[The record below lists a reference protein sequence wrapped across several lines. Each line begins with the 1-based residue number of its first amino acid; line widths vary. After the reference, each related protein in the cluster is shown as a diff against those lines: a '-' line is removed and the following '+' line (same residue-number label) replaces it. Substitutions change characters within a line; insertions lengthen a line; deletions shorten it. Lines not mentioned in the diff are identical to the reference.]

1 MKKELKTEVISGLH
15 EKFSRAQIAIL
26 TEFLAVPVGEMTELR
41 KLLRESNAE
50 LKVVKNR
57 LAIRAAQDTPLEVV
71 KDRFRGSLAV
81 AIGYD
86 DPIVPA
92 KVLSDFIAKERRS
105 QRIKIRSG
113 VLEGNLVEADQLRDL
128 ANLPSRPQLLGML
141 LSAMQG
147 PLQGFV
153 SVLSGPARSL
163 TYIINGLIE
172 QKKGMGEMA
181 NVKEET
187 TLTDDEILGAVE
199 QMSVLRLSELV
210 KKIED
215 KFGVTAAVPM
225 AAPAA
230 GGAAAAP
237 ADAEEKTAF
246 DVVLKSA
253 GDKKI
258 QVIKAV
264 REITS
269 LGLKEAKD
277 LVEGAPKPVKEGVAK
292 DEAEEMKKKLEEQGA
307 TIEIQ

>member
-1 MKKELKTEVISGLH
+1 MKKEMKAQVIAGLH
-15 EKFSRAQIAIL
+15 EKFSRAHVAIL
-26 TEFLAVPVGEMTELR
+26 TEFRGVPVGEMTELR
-41 KLLRESNAE
+41 KLLRTANAE

-57 LAIRAAQDTPLEVV
+57 LAMRAAEDTPLAIA
-71 KDRFRGSLAV
+71 KDRFRGSLVV
-81 AIGYD
+81 ALGYD

-92 KVLSDFIAKERRS
+92 KILNDFIAKERRH
-105 QRIKIRSG
+105 QRLTMHSAVVEGKI
-113 VLEGNLVEADQLRDL
+113 VEAEQLKDL

-141 LSAMQG
+141 LSAIQG
-147 PLQGFV
+147 PIQGFV
-153 SVLSGPARSL
+153 GVLSGTARSL
-163 TYIINGLIE
+163 VYMINGLIE

-181 NVKEET
+181 DVKEAS

-210 KKIED
+210 KKIEER
-215 KFGVTAAVPM
+215 FGVTAAIPM

-230 GGAAAAP
+230 GGAAASAEV
-237 ADAEEKTAF
+237 EEKTAF
-246 DVVLKSA
+246 EVVLKSV

-277 LVEGAPKPVKEGVAK
+277 LVEGAPKPVKSGVAK
-292 DEAEEMKKKLEEQGA
+292 DEAETIKKKLEEQGA
-307 TIEIQ
+307 TVEIQ

>member
-113 VLEGNLVEADQLRDL
+113 VLEGNLIEADQLRDL

>member
-1 MKKELKTEVISGLH
+1 MKKELKTEFISGLH

-26 TEFLAVPVGEMTELR
+26 TEFLAVLVGEMTELR

-141 LSAMQG
+141 
-147 PLQGFV
+147 
-153 SVLSGPARSL
+153 
-163 TYIINGLIE
+163 
-172 QKKGMGEMA
+172 
-181 NVKEET
+181 
-187 TLTDDEILGAVE
+187 LGAVE

>member
-1 MKKELKTEVISGLH
+1 MKKEMKAQVIAGLH
-15 EKFSRAQIAIL
+15 EKFSRAQVAIL
-26 TEFLAVPVGEMTELR
+26 TEFSGVPVGEMTELR
-41 KLLRESNAE
+41 KLLRVANAE
-50 LKVVKNR
+50 LKIVKNR
-57 LAIRAAQDTPLEVV
+57 LAMRAVEDTPLAIA

-81 AIGYD
+81 TLGYD

-92 KVLSDFIAKERRS
+92 KILNDFIAKERRH
-105 QRIKIRSG
+105 QRLTMRSAVVEGKI
-113 VLEGNLVEADQLRDL
+113 VEAEQLKDL

-147 PLQGFV
+147 PIQGFV
-153 SVLSGPARSL
+153 GVLSGPARSL
-163 TYIINGLIE
+163 VYMINGLIE
-172 QKKGMGEMA
+172 QKKGTGEMA
-181 NVKEET
+181 NVKEAS

-210 KKIED
+210 KKIEER
-215 KFGVTAAVPM
+215 FGVTAAIPM

-230 GGAAAAP
+230 GGAAASAEV
-237 ADAEEKTAF
+237 EEKTAF
-246 DVVLKSA
+246 DAVLKSV

-277 LVEGAPKPVKEGVAK
+277 LVEGAPKPVKSGVAK
-292 DEAEEMKKKLEEQGA
+292 DEAETIKKKLEEQGA
-307 TIEIQ
+307 TVEIQ

>member
-1 MKKELKTEVISGLH
+1 MKKEMKTQVIAGLH
-15 EKFSRAQIAIL
+15 EKFSRAQVAIL
-26 TEFLAVPVGEMTELR
+26 TEFRGVPVGEMTELR
-41 KLLRESNAE
+41 KLLRTANAE
-50 LKVVKNR
+50 LKIVKNR
-57 LAIRAAQDTPLEVV
+57 LAMRAVEDTPLAIA

-81 AIGYD
+81 TLGYD

-92 KVLSDFIAKERRS
+92 KILNDFIAKERRH
-105 QRIKIRSG
+105 QRLTMRSAVVEGKI
-113 VLEGNLVEADQLRDL
+113 VEAEQLKDL

-147 PLQGFV
+147 PIQGFV
-153 SVLSGPARSL
+153 GVLSGPARSL
-163 TYIINGLIE
+163 VYMINGLIE
-172 QKKGMGEMA
+172 QKKGTGEMA
-181 NVKEET
+181 NVKEAS

-210 KKIED
+210 KKIEER
-215 KFGVTAAVPM
+215 FGVTAAIPM

-230 GGAAAAP
+230 GGAAASAEV
-237 ADAEEKTAF
+237 EEKTAF
-246 DVVLKSA
+246 EVVLKSV

-277 LVEGAPKPVKEGVAK
+277 LVEGAPKPVKSGVAK
-292 DEAEEMKKKLEEQGA
+292 DEAETIKKKLEEQGA
-307 TIEIQ
+307 TVEIQ

>member
-26 TEFLAVPVGEMTELR
+26 TEFLAVPVGEMTALR

-113 VLEGNLVEADQLRDL
+113 VFEGNLVEADQLRDL

-147 PLQGFV
+147 PLQGVV